1 MLTIENTDGIKVDAP
16 NVTVYISGP
25 MAGRD
30 WDEVT
35 KDFEKYEKMFRTLG
49 FAVLNPCKFHHRD
62 TENRNLT
69 LHEDFQ
75 RLRKANLIFMMPGWE
90 DSKGCNAEWGYACA
104 LGLKVI
110 EGQEE

>member
-35 KDFEKYEKMFRTLG
+35 KDFEKYT
-49 FAVLNPCKFHHRD
+49 N
-62 TENRNLT
+62 T
-69 LHEDFQ
+69 
-75 RLRKANLIFMMPGWE
+75 
-90 DSKGCNAEWGYACA
+90 Y
-104 LGLKVI
+104 
-110 EGQEE
+110 